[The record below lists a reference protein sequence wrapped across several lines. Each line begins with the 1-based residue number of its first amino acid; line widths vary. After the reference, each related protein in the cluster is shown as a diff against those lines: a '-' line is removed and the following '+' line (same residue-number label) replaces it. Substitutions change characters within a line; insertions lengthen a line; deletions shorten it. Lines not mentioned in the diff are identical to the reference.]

1 MLFKINSVEF
11 DFEDEFGE
19 WTQHHFD
26 NVTGFTL
33 ETMWEADDGDD
44 LIEQITNCTGWCIK
58 SIAYEVVWSWL
69 IVFML
74 PKE

>member
-1 MLFKINSVEF
+1 MIMFYKINSVEF

-33 ETMWEADDGDD
+33 ESIWKADDGDD

-58 SIAYEVVWSWL
+58 SIDYEVV
-69 IVFML
+69 
-74 PKE
+74 

>member
-1 MLFKINSVEF
+1 MFYKINSVEF
-11 DFEDEFGE
+11 DFEDAFGE

-26 NVTGFTL
+26 NVSAFTL

-58 SIAYEVVWSWL
+58 SIAYEVV
-69 IVFML
+69 
-74 PKE
+74 

>member
-1 MLFKINSVEF
+1 MFYKINSVKF

-33 ETMWEADDGDD
+33 ETLWTADDGDD

-58 SIAYEVVWSWL
+58 SIDYEVV
-69 IVFML
+69 
-74 PKE
+74 

>member
-1 MLFKINSVEF
+1 MFYKINSVEF

-58 SIAYEVVWSWL
+58 SIAYEVVDQP
-69 IVFML
+69 IEYEVV
-74 PKE
+74 

>member
-1 MLFKINSVEF
+1 MFYKINSVEF
-11 DFEDEFGE
+11 DFEDSFLE

-33 ETMWEADDGDD
+33 ESIWKADDDDD

-58 SIAYEVVWSWL
+58 SIAYEVVGNRL
-69 IVFML
+69 IMT
-74 PKE
+74 

>member
-1 MLFKINSVEF
+1 MFYKINSVEF

-26 NVTGFTL
+26 NVSAFTL

-58 SIAYEVVWSWL
+58 SIAYEVV
-69 IVFML
+69 
-74 PKE
+74 

>member
-1 MLFKINSVEF
+1 MFYIINSVEF
-11 DFEDEFGE
+11 DFDDDLEF
-19 WTQHHFD
+19 TDHHYD

-58 SIAYEVVWSWL
+58 SIAYEVV
-69 IVFML
+69 
-74 PKE
+74 